1 MARWLRDFSRSSAS
15 CDVPMPSG
23 VLSRWLYRSRQ
34 FFAAV
39 GLGARLNRED
49 LAEARRV
56 LGPSLYKLFSS
67 MPTPYKRHGLSVYRK
82 VLAAGGSDKVLL
94 QAALLHDS
102 GKYDP
107 ASGRYV
113 TVLHRVAVVL
123 LEATPFG
130 RPSLERL
137 SRERQAK
144 GFAGYLLYPF
154 YLSKHHPRLGAEVA
168 REHGASPELVRLI
181 AEHQHYA
188 ATDEALRRLQ
198 AADDRS

>member
-1 MARWLRDFSRSSAS
+1 VRF
-15 CDVPMPSG
+15 
-23 VLSRWLYRSRQ
+23 RWLYRSRQ
-34 FFAAV
+34 FFAALGV
-39 GLGARLNRED
+39 GARLSGDE

-56 LGPSLYKLFSS
+56 LGPDLYRLFEV
-67 MPTPYKRHGLSVYRK
+67 MPGPYKRHGLSVYRK
-82 VLAAGGSDKVLL
+82 VRAAGGTGEGLL

-113 TVLHRVAVVL
+113 TVPHRVAVVL
-123 LEATPFG
+123 LAAVPLG
-130 RPSLERL
+130 RPLLARL
-137 SRERQAK
+137 SRKREAR

-154 YLSKHHPRLGAEVA
+154 YLSKHHPRLGAQTA

-181 AEHQHYA
+181 ADHQRPNAH
-188 ATDEALRRLQ
+188 DEALRRLQ